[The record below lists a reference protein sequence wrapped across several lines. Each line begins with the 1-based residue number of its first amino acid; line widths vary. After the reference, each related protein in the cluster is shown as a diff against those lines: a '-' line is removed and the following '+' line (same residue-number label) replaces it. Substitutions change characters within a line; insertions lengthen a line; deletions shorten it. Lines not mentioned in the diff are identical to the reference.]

1 MTCFKVF
8 TFFTPSNLIQTQVE
22 SVRHHHSNR
31 WFQRRVR
38 HIQKRQIQ
46 CELKIA
52 DIIVK
57 HVHGEPCVLYI
68 ISAPDRDSFFCFC
81 FCRFRYGMSVVR
93 TKFATCGDII
103 TLVLRA

>member
-1 MTCFKVF
+1 MFQVF
-8 TFFTPSNLIQTQVE
+8 TFFILSNLIQTQVE

-46 CELKIA
+46 CELKKIV

-57 HVHGEPCVLYI
+57 HG
-68 ISAPDRDSFFCFC
+68 S
-81 FCRFRYGMSVVR
+81 
-93 TKFATCGDII
+93 
-103 TLVLRA
+103 